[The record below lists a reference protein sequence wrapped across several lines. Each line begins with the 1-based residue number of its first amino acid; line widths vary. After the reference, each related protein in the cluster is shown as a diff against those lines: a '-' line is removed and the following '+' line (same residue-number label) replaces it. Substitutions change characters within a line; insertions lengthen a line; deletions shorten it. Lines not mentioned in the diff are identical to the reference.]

1 MLGAVADAL
10 AALLVLMR
18 FTQLGY
24 VPGLLVA
31 SPLAAA
37 GLFVCWRD
45 RNARMLAVVA
55 LLALPVVWASSYTG
69 SMAAQWGGR
78 YVLVSGLLL
87 ATCACVVLR
96 HNPRALLATCLV
108 AALVTAGGLLWL
120 SERTHTIAD
129 GMEQI
134 LARHDEVL
142 IARRDQLFRE
152 VGAFYTP
159 SRHWLTAVTDHD
171 LDRAVT
177 VAQRSGAREFATV
190 APAGQANP
198 RRLGDY
204 VRGRTELVPYLR
216 RDLRL
221 QVTTYRLQ
229 S

>member
-1 MLGAVADAL
+1 MIVLARFGTGLG
-10 AALLVLMR
+10 
-18 FTQLGY
+18 F

-45 RNARMLAVVA
+45 RNAWTLGAIA
-55 LLALPVVWASSYTG
+55 LVALPVVWASSYTG
-69 SMAAQWGGR
+69 SMSAQWGGR
-78 YVLVSGLLL
+78 YVLLSGVLL
-87 ATCACVVLR
+87 AIGACVVLR
-96 HNPRALLATCLV
+96 HSPQALLATCLV
-108 AALVTAGGLLWL
+108 AGLVTAGGVVWF

-159 SRHWLTAVTDHD
+159 SRHWLTAPTDHLLSD
-171 LDRAVT
+171 AVG
-177 VAQRSGAREFATV
+177 VVRESGAREFATIG
-190 APAGQANP
+190 APGEASP
-198 RRLGDY
+198 RRLGGY
-204 VRGRTELVPYLR
+204 VKGESELVPYLR

-221 QVTTYRLQ
+221 QVTTYRLE